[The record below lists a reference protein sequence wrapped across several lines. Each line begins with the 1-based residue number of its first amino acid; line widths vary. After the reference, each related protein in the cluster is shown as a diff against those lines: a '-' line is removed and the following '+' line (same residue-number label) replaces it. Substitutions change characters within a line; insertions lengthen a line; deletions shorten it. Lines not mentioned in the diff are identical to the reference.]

1 MTEEAATDTPATDT
15 AVRRARPDD
24 IDTLLV
30 LAAEYSEADGHDF
43 DPVGARAAFEPLLDG
58 DTVGTA
64 WIVDEDDGYVVVT
77 WGWSIEIGGFEV
89 VLDEIYVRTRGRGK
103 GGTALQVVERDCRR
117 RGAKRIF
124 LETESANERARKLY
138 ARHGFTADDSIW
150 MSKELS

>member
-1 MTEEAATDTPATDT
+1 MTEEAGTAAGTGAT
-15 AVRRARPDD
+15 VRRARPDD
-24 IDTLLV
+24 METLLV
-30 LAAEYSEADGHDF
+30 LVAEYCEADGHVF
-43 DPVGARAAFEPLLDG
+43 DPAGARVALEPLLDG

-64 WIVDEDDGYVVVT
+64 WIIDEDDGYVVVT

-103 GGTALQVVERDCRR
+103 GCAALQVVEDDCRR